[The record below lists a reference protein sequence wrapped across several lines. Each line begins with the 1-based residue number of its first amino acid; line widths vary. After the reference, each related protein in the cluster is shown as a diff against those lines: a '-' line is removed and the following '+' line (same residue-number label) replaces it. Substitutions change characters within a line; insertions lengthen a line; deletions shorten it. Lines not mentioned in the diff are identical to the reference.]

1 VGQVEAYTRLAGVY
15 DEIVVDPCHGAWA
28 SFLHELWSDDERG
41 VHRVLDVCCGTGLL
55 AAELAALGYQVVGV
69 DASEA
74 MLARARRRLGHGSEA
89 QLVRSTLPALAV
101 TGEYDA
107 AVCTFDGLNYL
118 TPADLRSTFAALSRR
133 IRPAGWLVYDVHTD
147 AMMAF
152 TAARPVVHGEEG
164 QHRFVISSVVD
175 ARTRTCDTRI
185 EVVPLDG
192 GGAFSE
198 HHRQHF
204 HRAADM
210 RSSLVDAGFNVT
222 AVRDGYSERP
232 ADASVLSATWIA
244 RRASGGASTVRR

>member
-15 DEIVVDPCHGAWA
+15 DEIVVDSCHGAWA
-28 SFLHELWSDDERG
+28 SFLHELWSDDEHG
-41 VHRVLDVCCGTGLL
+41 VHDVFDVCCGTGLL
-55 AAELAALGYQVVGV
+55 AVELAALGYRVVGL
-69 DASEA
+69 DGSEA
-74 MLARARRRLGHGSEA
+74 MLARARQRLGSEVK
-89 QLVRSTLPALAV
+89 LVRSTLPELAV

-118 TPADLRSTFAALSRR
+118 TPTELRATFAALSLR
-133 IRPAGWLVYDVHTD
+133 IRPAGWLVFDAHTD

-152 TAARPVVHGEEG
+152 TVSRPVVHGEESE
-164 QHRFVISSVVD
+164 HRFVISSVVD
-175 ARTRTCDTRI
+175 TRTRTCDTRI

-198 HHRQHF
+198 HHTQHF

-210 RSSLVDAGFNVT
+210 RSALVDAGFEVT

-232 ADASVLSATWIA
+232 ADASALSATWIA
-244 RRASGGASTVRR
+244 RRASGRRE

>member
-1 VGQVEAYTRLAGVY
+1 VGQVDAYTRLAGVY

-28 SFLHELWSDDERG
+28 SFLHELWSADERG
-41 VHRVLDVCCGTGLL
+41 VQNVLDVCCGTGLL
-55 AAELAALGYQVVGV
+55 ADELASLGYQVVGL
-69 DASEA
+69 DGSEA
-74 MLARARRRLGHGSEA
+74 MLDRARRRLGHRSEVR
-89 QLVRSTLPALAV
+89 LVRSTLPALAV

-133 IRPAGWLVYDVHTD
+133 IRPAGWLVFDVHTD

-152 TAARPVVHGEEG
+152 TVSRPVVHGEADG
-164 QHRFVISSVVD
+164 HRFVIRSVVD
-175 ARTRTCDTRI
+175 APTRTCDTRI
-185 EVVPLDG
+185 DIVPLDG

-210 RSSLVDAGFNVT
+210 RSSLVDAGFEVT

-232 ADASVLSATWIA
+232 VDAFVLSATWIA
-244 RRASGGASTVRR
+244 RRALGRRE

>member
-41 VHRVLDVCCGTGLL
+41 VHNVLDVCCGTGLL
-55 AAELAALGYQVVGV
+55 AVELAALGYEVVGV
-69 DASEA
+69 DGSEA
-74 MLARARRRLGHGSEA
+74 MLARARRRLRSEVR
-89 QLVRSTLPALAV
+89 LVRSTLPALAV

-133 IRPAGWLVYDVHTD
+133 IRPAGWLVFDVHTD

-152 TAARPVVHGEEG
+152 TISRPVVRGEEG
-164 QHRFVISSVVD
+164 EHRFVISSVVD
-175 ARTRTCDTRI
+175 TPTRTCDTSI
-185 EVVPLDG
+185 EIVPLDG

-210 RSSLVDAGFNVT
+210 RSWLVDAGFEVT
-222 AVRDGYSERP
+222 AVRDGYTERP
-232 ADASVLSATWIA
+232 ADASALSATWIA
-244 RRASGGASTVRR
+244 RRASGRRE

>member
-28 SFLHELWSDDERG
+28 SFLHELWSGDEHG
-41 VHRVLDVCCGTGLL
+41 VHDVLDVCCGTGLL
-55 AAELAALGYQVVGV
+55 AVELAALGYRVVGL
-69 DASEA
+69 DGSEA
-74 MLARARRRLGHGSEA
+74 MLARARQRVGSDVR
-89 QLVRSTLPALAV
+89 LVRSTLPELAV

-133 IRPAGWLVYDVHTD
+133 IRPAGWLVFDVHTD

-152 TAARPVVHGEEG
+152 TVSRPVVRGEESE
-164 QHRFVISSVVD
+164 HRFVISSVVD
-175 ARTRTCDTRI
+175 TRTRTCDTRI

-192 GGAFSE
+192 DGAFSE
-198 HHRQHF
+198 QHRQHF

-210 RSSLVDAGFNVT
+210 RSALVDAGFDVT
-222 AVRDGYSERP
+222 AVRDGYSEHP
-232 ADASVLSATWIA
+232 ADASALSATWIA
-244 RRASGGASTVRR
+244 RRASGRRE

>member
-1 VGQVEAYTRLAGVY
+1 VGQVDAYTRLAGVY

-28 SFLHELWSDDERG
+28 SFLHELWSADERG
-41 VHRVLDVCCGTGLL
+41 VQNVLDVCCGTGLL
-55 AAELAALGYQVVGV
+55 ADELASLGYQVVGL
-69 DASEA
+69 DGSEA
-74 MLARARRRLGHGSEA
+74 MLDRARRRLGHRSEVR
-89 QLVRSTLPALAV
+89 LVRSTLPALAV

-133 IRPAGWLVYDVHTD
+133 IRPAGWLVFDVHTD

-152 TAARPVVHGEEG
+152 TVSRPVVYGEAAR
-164 QHRFVISSVVD
+164 HRFVIRSVVD

-185 EVVPLDG
+185 DIVPLDG

-210 RSSLVDAGFNVT
+210 RSSLVDAGFEVT

-232 ADASVLSATWIA
+232 VDACVLSATWIA
-244 RRASGGASTVRR
+244 RRALGRRE